1 MSRQSKLDVVSNT
14 KNLNVKISTDAHKR
28 VKVYAAANGT
38 DMNVVIEQLILEHIP
53 KVRSK

>member
-14 KNLNVKISTDAHKR
+14 KNLNVKISTDAHTR
-28 VKVYAAANGT
+28 VKVYAAATGT

-53 KVRSK
+53 KVRRK